1 MKRDLLKRNRF
12 SHFVDPFVIENNL
25 PSSALMNHKKI
36 GQQSLLSHGK
46 ATQLNIPI
54 CLFNLQIY
62 VCWQVTF

>member
-12 SHFVDPFVIENNL
+12 SDFVDPFVIENNL

-54 CLFNLQIY
+54 C
-62 VCWQVTF
+62 